1 MLTAERDKLTEP
13 LESVTAFLGS
23 LLLFALTA
31 YAVFAAVT
39 GQVGSFGSVCVTQP
53 GVQYADSG
61 WSNPYGVAAR
71 PGASDSIVGAVQVC
85 ALHSG
90 IGQDVLYALTVI
102 PAVAFWGVV
111 LLLLW
116 RMIVLARRAGPF
128 TPAVATAMRRLGWL
142 IIAGSATVAV
152 VRAIALNQLL
162 NAMLVAPG
170 SDVVNVVVALARGL
184 FPVPALTSA
193 ALLTFARII
202 RLGVRMD
209 DDIKG
214 TV

>member
-1 MLTAERDKLTEP
+1 MMTTEREKLTEP
-13 LESVTAFLGS
+13 LESVTVFLGS
-23 LLLFALTA
+23 LMLLALAA

-39 GQVGSFGSVCVTQP
+39 GQVGNFGSVCVTQP
-53 GVQYADSG
+53 GVRYADSG
-61 WSNPYGVAAR
+61 WSNPGGVAAR
-71 PGASDSIVGAVQVC
+71 PGASDSIVGTVQVC

-102 PAVAFWGVV
+102 PAIAFWGVV

-116 RMIVLARRAGPF
+116 RMIAIARRTGPF
-128 TPAVATAMRRLGWL
+128 TPAVAVAMRRLGWL
-142 IIAGSATVAV
+142 IIAGSAAVAAV
-152 VRAIALNQLL
+152 HAIALDQLL

-170 SDVVNVVVALARGL
+170 SDLVNVIVALAHGL
-184 FPVPALTSA
+184 FPVPALTGA

-202 RLGVRMD
+202 RLGVTMD